1 MQAMTF
7 GTFKLLFKGHAL
19 QFSSRANTVRL
30 IHPQFTALAARTVRP
45 DEEVTQTPS
54 FRNGTATMTRYL
66 LTARQ
71 ERGILDGTAPIE
83 TFDEVRGQAGRGKGL
98 PAVSLLQRVQS
109 ASRGTEFRSGSTPQ
123 EILAPG

>member
-7 GTFKLLFKGHAL
+7 GTFKLLFRHAL

-30 IHPQFTALAARTVRP
+30 IHAQFTALAARTVRP

-54 FRNGTATMTRYL
+54 FRNGTAIMTRYL

-71 ERGILDGTAPIE
+71 ERGILDGTAPVE

-98 PAVSLLQRVQS
+98 PAVSLLPARSVRLPRHRVP
-109 ASRGTEFRSGSTPQ
+109 FR
-123 EILAPG
+123 

>member
-1 MQAMTF
+1 
-7 GTFKLLFKGHAL
+7 
-19 QFSSRANTVRL
+19 
-30 IHPQFTALAARTVRP
+30 
-45 DEEVTQTPS
+45 
-54 FRNGTATMTRYL
+54 MTRYL

-71 ERGILDGTAPIE
+71 ERGILDGTAPVE

-123 EILAPG
+123 ETLAPGVAGTHLTVAEVFGVNGRFN

>member
-1 MQAMTF
+1 
-7 GTFKLLFKGHAL
+7 
-19 QFSSRANTVRL
+19 
-30 IHPQFTALAARTVRP
+30 
-45 DEEVTQTPS
+45 
-54 FRNGTATMTRYL
+54 MTRYL

-71 ERGILDGTAPIE
+71 ERGILDGTAPVE

-123 EILAPG
+123 EILAPGVAGTHLTVAEVFGVNGRFN